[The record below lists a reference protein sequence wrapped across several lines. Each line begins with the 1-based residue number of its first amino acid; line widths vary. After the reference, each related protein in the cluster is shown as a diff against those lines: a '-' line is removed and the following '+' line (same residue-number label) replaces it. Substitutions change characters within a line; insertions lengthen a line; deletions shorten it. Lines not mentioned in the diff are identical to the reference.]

1 MNEISDL
8 AKITS
13 ILGIAATTY
22 LVYENNSIFIN
33 EYELF
38 TRKTPNSFRGFKIL
52 HLNNLYGKTFG
63 SENYRLIEKI
73 NSLKPDIIVTTGNML
88 TSSLDKDFVFL
99 VTMQK
104 FKELLSNL
112 LFYRRMQKFKW
123 EKV

>member
-52 HLNNLYGKTFG
+52 HLNKLYGKIFG
-63 SENYRLIEKI
+63 SENHSLIEKI
-73 NSLKPDIIVTTGNML
+73 NSLKPDIIVTT
-88 TSSLDKDFVFL
+88 
-99 VTMQK
+99 
-104 FKELLSNL
+104 
-112 LFYRRMQKFKW
+112 
-123 EKV
+123 

>member
-52 HLNNLYGKTFG
+52 HLNNLYGKPL
-63 SENYRLIEKI
+63 EVKI
-73 NSLKPDIIVTTGNML
+73 IGL
-88 TSSLDKDFVFL
+88 
-99 VTMQK
+99 
-104 FKELLSNL
+104 
-112 LFYRRMQKFKW
+112 
-123 EKV
+123 

>member
-1 MNEISDL
+1 MF
-8 AKITS
+8 
-13 ILGIAATTY
+13 ATTY

-38 TRKTPNSFRGFKIL
+38 TRKTPKSFRGFKIL

-88 TSSLDKDFVFL
+88 TSSLDKDFVFFR
-99 VTMQK
+99 TMQK

-112 LFYRRMQKFKW
+112 LFYRRMQKIKW
-123 EKV
+123 EKKVKNI